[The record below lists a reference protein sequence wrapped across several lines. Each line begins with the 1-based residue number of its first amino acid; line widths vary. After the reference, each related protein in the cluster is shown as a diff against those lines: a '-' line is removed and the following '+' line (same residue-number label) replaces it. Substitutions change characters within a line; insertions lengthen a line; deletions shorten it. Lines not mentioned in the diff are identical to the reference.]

1 MNVCTLNRKSS
12 ISLCFGLL
20 LLIGVASS
28 QIAYAEP
35 KFSFKI
41 GSLGTTNDQLKSPN
55 DVIVS
60 NDGKSIY
67 VVDTD
72 NHRINVFDD
81 DGDHDFK
88 FGSFC
93 DMALVQNCNDN
104 ADGADTDGDGQFNTP
119 TNGILDS
126 FGHFFVVDSGNE
138 RIQRFD
144 YNDGEFQLKFGS
156 SDNTKSE
163 YLGSAQGIATLKSTK
178 EIYVSSID
186 TDSISVFD
194 SSGQFLFNFDS
205 FDGNDSLKNPSY
217 LIIDDS
223 DETLY
228 VSDTGNDRIIIFKLV
243 TGNTCPS
250 GTSEAT
256 DGVCFVKKFGSSG
269 TSDGKFDSPLGLA
282 LDTTN
287 DLLYVA
293 DSDNNRI
300 QIFKLVTDN
309 TCPSGTSKIV
319 DGVCFTEKFGSYGTS
334 DGKFDSPSGLA
345 LDTTNGLLYVADT
358 DNNRLQAFALS
369 SSSSS
374 LAPNAPKN
382 LKTSP
387 VSPTSVILAWDEPTS
402 IDNPVTGYKIEYK
415 VDTTSYTT
423 VTADTKSTST
433 SFIHEGLDSSKTY
446 SYQVSAINSKGISP
460 PSSSSSIKPA
470 ATTVPSGLTAAAI
483 SPTQIKLSWQ
493 PPSNTFGQSISGY
506 DIQKVFATN
515 TYATIGSTNGKTT
528 SYIVSNLETDKTYS
542 FAVSANI
549 GVGSTEPSNTAS
561 ATPRTNSVDTS
572 NIPSSSTIPT
582 ITIPTS
588 PIKLTATSVSSTQIN
603 LSWSPPSS
611 DGNSPITGYKI
622 EVKKDSGSNS
632 TLVADTKSTATTYSH
647 TGLIT
652 NSKYTYKVY
661 AINSAGTSAASNE
674 VTATPVTTLKLNPFG
689 KLSIDEGKS
698 LSFAVTVT
706 DNSLHRLV
714 FSLDKN
720 PPFGAQINPNT
731 GMFTWTPTDSQ
742 GAKSYIF
749 DIVVTLGS
757 STDRQSITI
766 TVNDVLNK
774 SESTPE
780 PEPTSE
786 PEPEP
791 TQELG
796 IASFVDKSKDPQ
808 SYIDRYNKEP
818 TYKKWFDTNFP
829 EYSSIYEAVGLDEPK
844 GIASFVDPKKD
855 PQSYI
860 NRYNNEPTYKKWF
873 DENFPEYSSIYEAV
887 GLDEPK
893 TETPQVEKPQF
904 GICGAG
910 TKLIDGVC
918 TLIELPKAKPW
929 WKLW

>member
-12 ISLCFGLL
+12 IILCFGLL

-178 EIYVSSID
+178 EIYVSSLD

-194 SSGQFLFNFDS
+194 TLGKFLFNFDS
-205 FDGNDSLKNPSY
+205 FDGNDSLKNPSHM
-217 LIIDDS
+217 IIDDV

-228 VSDTGNDRIIIFKLV
+228 VSDTSNDRIVVFKLV

-250 GTSEAT
+250 GTSKAT

-269 TSDGKFDSPLGLA
+269 TSDGKFDSPSGLA

-300 QIFKLVTDN
+300 QIFKLVTGN
-309 TCPSGTSKIV
+309 TCPSNTSKVV
-319 DGVCFTEKFGSYGTS
+319 DGVCFTEKFGSSGTS

-345 LDTTNGLLYVADT
+345 LDTIHNLLYVADT
-358 DNNRLQAFALS
+358 DNNRLQAFTLNS
-369 SSSSS
+369 TSS
-374 LAPNAPKN
+374 LAPSSPKN

-387 VSPTSVILAWDEPTS
+387 ISPKSVVLTWDEPVLS
-402 IDNPVTGYKIEYK
+402 NDIPPVTGYKIEYK
-415 VDTTSYTT
+415 VGSASFTTI
-423 VTADTKSTST
+423 TADTKNTVT
-433 SFIHEGLDSSKTY
+433 SFIHDGLDSSKTY
-446 SYQVSAINSKGISP
+446 SYQVSAINSKGISN
-460 PSSSSSIKPA
+460 PSSSSSVKPA
-470 ATTVPSGLTAAAI
+470 ATTVPAGLIATAI
-483 SPTQIKLSWQ
+483 SPTQIKLSWY
-493 PPSNTFGQSISGY
+493 PPSDTFGQSISGY
-506 DIQKVFATN
+506 NVQQVFGTDA
-515 TYATIGSTNGKTT
+515 YDTIGSTNGKTT
-528 SYIVSNLETDKTYS
+528 SYIVSNRITDKTYS
-542 FAVSANI
+542 FVVSANI
-549 GVGSTEPSNTAS
+549 GFGSTGPSNTAS
-561 ATPRTNSVDTS
+561 ATPRTTSVDVSTT
-572 NIPSSSTIPT
+572 PSSSTIQT
-582 ITIPTS
+582 ITIPTP
-588 PIKLTATSVSSTQIN
+588 PIKLTAIIASSTQIN
-603 LSWSPPSS
+603 LFWSTSSS

-622 EVKKDSGSNS
+622 EVRKDTGSNS
-632 TLVADTKSTATTYSH
+632 TLVADTKNNATTYSH
-647 TGLIT
+647 ANLVT
-652 NSKYTYKVY
+652 NSKYAYKVY

-674 VTATPVTTLKLNPFG
+674 VTATPMTTLKMNPLG

-698 LSFAVTVT
+698 LSFAVKVT
-706 DNSLHRLV
+706 DTSLNGLV

-720 PPFGAQINPNT
+720 PPIGAKINSST
-731 GMFTWTPTDSQ
+731 GMFTWIPTDSQ
-742 GAKSYIF
+742 GAKSYVF

-757 STDRQSITI
+757 LTDRQSITI
-766 TVNDVLNK
+766 IVNDVLNK
-774 SESTPE
+774 PVTE
-780 PEPTSE
+780 PEPITE
-786 PEPEP
+786 PEPSK
-791 TQELG
+791 ELG

-808 SYIDRYNKEP
+808 SYVNRYNNEPKYKE
-818 TYKKWFDTNFP
+818 WFDKNFP
-829 EYSSIYEAVGLDEPK
+829 EYSSIYEAVGLDEQK
-844 GIASFVDPKKD
+844 VD
-855 PQSYI
+855 
-860 NRYNNEPTYKKWF
+860 T
-873 DENFPEYSSIYEAV
+873 
-887 GLDEPK
+887 PK
-893 TETPQVEKPQF
+893 TDTPKF
-904 GICGAG
+904 GICGTG
-910 TKLIDGVC
+910 TKLIDGMC
-918 TLIELPKAKPW
+918 TVIEIPKAKPW
-929 WKLW
+929 WKFW